1 MVPLLSHKDSQ
12 ILCWT
17 CHLVVILS
25 QLFSSIHVPPPPI
38 LRWGS
43 VVNQRDCYGMVK
55 PSLSTISSPRRED
68 SVDRPC
74 GDVSVTGSASRARQ
88 QGGRIAHQRRS
99 SSTATYISQH
109 GDDEMRIK
117 IQRHVCSHTGNIDR
131 VADVPVKGSQ
141 QSVFLG
147 QLQFVMLA
155 VFLFWIYFY
164 FVKRG
169 SLIFI
174 SVETFSFSSSI
185 KGLVG
190 GGAQPL
196 TKRETK

>member
-1 MVPLLSHKDSQ
+1 M
-12 ILCWT
+12 
-17 CHLVVILS
+17 VILS

-55 PSLSTISSPRRED
+55 PSLSTISSPRREN

-99 SSTATYISQH
+99 SFTATYISQH

-141 QSVFLG
+141 QNFFLG
-147 QLQFVMLA
+147 ELQFLMLA
-155 VFLFWIYFY
+155 VF
-164 FVKRG
+164 R
-169 SLIFI
+169 
-174 SVETFSFSSSI
+174 
-185 KGLVG
+185 
-190 GGAQPL
+190 
-196 TKRETK
+196 